1 MSDPILRRVMLGLS
15 DRNIRFDDLRG
26 LLLRL
31 GFAERTKGS
40 HHIFSRDGV
49 AEILNLQP
57 QGALARAY
65 QVKQVRRVILLYRLA
80 VEGD

>member
-1 MSDPILRRVMLGLS
+1 MSDPVLRRVLLGLS
-15 DRNIRFDDLRG
+15 DRNIRFSDLRG

-31 GFAERTKGS
+31 GFAERIRGS
-40 HHIFSRDGV
+40 HHIFVRDGV

-57 QGALARAY
+57 QVALAKPF
-65 QVKQVRRVILLYRLA
+65 QVKQVRRVILQYRLA

>member
-1 MSDPILRRVMLGLS
+1 MSDPILRRVLLGLS
-15 DRNIRFDDLRG
+15 DRNVRFDDLRG

-31 GFAERTKGS
+31 GSAERTKGS
-40 HHIFSRDGV
+40 HHIFSRDGI

-65 QVKQVRRVILLYRLA
+65 QVKQVRRVILQYRLA